1 MKRMILIVIV
11 LLSFSVP
18 VVAAPARPQPNPGGR
33 NNERQNVFWTC
44 ANSYAVRTK
53 RQVNQI
59 KGDEAKRVIRQCRYA
74 AVRYGGK

>member
-1 MKRMILIVIV
+1 MKRLILITIV
-11 LLSFSVP
+11 TLSLVMP
-18 VVAAPARPQPNPGGR
+18 VNAAPYRPQPNPNGR

-53 RQVNQI
+53 RQINQI
-59 KGDEAKRVIRQCRYA
+59 KGTEAQLVIRQCRYA